1 MSEPTTDKTDAPAP
15 QPPGDSPKANPPKLG
30 ELFELALTALIN
42 APGVFAKLEARP
54 APGPGTSFLVALAW
68 GAAFFAL
75 NLLHVTIAN
84 PAALQAYPP
93 KQVGIVVLLGFG
105 VWTAM
110 CLLGSSFV
118 YGIGRMLGSAGDFD
132 RALLITAVTLAA
144 APVQALCTWFPMAWV
159 VPAVLAAW
167 IFACGLSTQFKTD
180 PWAARG
186 VCAVLAAGVLA
197 LQYAAGQVVEKY
209 AATAQLAAVAVQGAS
224 TASQL
229 AELQQQMQQV
239 QTAASQM
246 PQVGNSPQADSPQA
260 DSPQANRSG
269 LDLLHGPE
277 PASTPPGGPTK
288 REQLSQMSASGDALN
303 NSMITMLDSMAPLLN
318 NPAITKN
325 MSLQQ
330 KADYTELRRMIADMK
345 TEIIEN
351 KITSP
356 QEQQAKMQKIQQLM
370 MRMMSAGMTKP
381 TPQTAPAPG
390 AKP

>member
-1 MSEPTTDKTDAPAP
+1 MSEPTAEKKDAPALT
-15 QPPGDSPKANPPKLG
+15 APKLG
-30 ELFELALTALIN
+30 ELFELALTALVN

-84 PAALQAYPP
+84 PAALQAYAPW
-93 KQVGIVVLLGFG
+93 QVGVVAFLGLG

-118 YGIGRMLGSAGDFD
+118 YGVGRTLGSAGDFD

-159 VPAVLAAW
+159 VPALIAAW
-167 IFACGLSTQFKTD
+167 IFACGLNALFKTD

-186 VCAVLAAGVLA
+186 VSAVLAAVVLA
-197 LQYAAGQVVEKY
+197 LQYGAGQVVEKY

-224 TASQL
+224 AASQIS
-229 AELQQQMQQV
+229 ELQQQMQQV
-239 QTAASQM
+239 QAAASQLSQTGD
-246 PQVGNSPQADSPQA
+246 PSQGDP
-260 DSPQANRSG
+260 PQANRSS
-269 LDLLHGPE
+269 LDLLSGPE
-277 PASTPPGGPTK
+277 AASTPSAGPTQ
-288 REQLSQMSASGDALN
+288 REQLSQMSASGDAMN
-303 NSMITMLDSMAPLLN
+303 KSVITMLDSMAPLLN

-330 KADYTELRRMIADMK
+330 KADYVELKRMIADMK
-345 TEIIEN
+345 TGMTEN
-351 KITSP
+351 KITSQ
-356 QEQQAKMQKIQQLM
+356 QEQTAKMMKIQQLV
-370 MRMMSAGMTKP
+370 MRMMSAGMAMP
-381 TPQTAPAPG
+381 APQAAPAPG

>member
-1 MSEPTTDKTDAPAP
+1 MNEAIMSEPTAEKKDAPAP
-15 QPPGDSPKANPPKLG
+15 TAPKLG
-30 ELFELALTALIN
+30 ELFEFALTALIN

-68 GAAFFAL
+68 GGAFFAL

-84 PAALQAYPP
+84 PAALQAYAPW
-93 KQVGIVVLLGFG
+93 QVGVVAFLGLG

-110 CLLGSSFV
+110 FLLGSSFV
-118 YGIGRMLGSAGDFD
+118 YGIGRALGSAGDFD

-144 APVQALCTWFPMAWV
+144 APVQALSTWFPMAWV
-159 VPAVLAAW
+159 APALIAAW
-167 IFACGLSTQFKTD
+167 IFACGLNTLFKTD

-186 VCAVLAAGVLA
+186 VSAVLAAGVLA
-197 LQYAAGQVVEKY
+197 LQYGAGQVVEKY

-229 AELQQQMQQV
+229 AELQQQVQQI
-239 QTAASQM
+239 QAAASQL
-246 PQVGNSPQADSPQA
+246 PQGDSG

-269 LDLLHGPE
+269 LDLLSGPE
-277 PASTPPGGPTK
+277 AASTPSAGPTQ
-288 REQLSQMSASGDALN
+288 REQLSQMSASGDAMN
-303 NSMITMLDSMAPLLN
+303 KSVITMLDSMAPLLN

-330 KADYTELRRMIADMK
+330 KADYVELKRMIADMK
-345 TEIIEN
+345 TGMIEN

-356 QEQQAKMQKIQQLM
+356 QEQTAKMMKIQQLV
-370 MRMMSAGMTKP
+370 MRMMSAGMTMP
-381 TPQTAPAPG
+381 SPQAAPAPG